1 MSYCRWGKDS
11 DVYVY
16 ATKGYN
22 SDHKRLETL
31 WVCQDCELKAD
42 RNSAVTTTAT
52 AMISHLLAHR
62 EAGHKVPEDAIE
74 RLRQEDKEEPW

>member
-16 ATKGYN
+16 GTRAFN
-22 SDHKRLETL
+22 IDHKRLETL
-31 WVCQDCELKAD
+31 WVCQDCELKGD
-42 RNSAVTTTAT
+42 NTRGVTTTAT

-62 EAGHKVPEDAIE
+62 EAGHKVPEYAIE
-74 RLRQEDKEEPW
+74 RLRDEENEPLT